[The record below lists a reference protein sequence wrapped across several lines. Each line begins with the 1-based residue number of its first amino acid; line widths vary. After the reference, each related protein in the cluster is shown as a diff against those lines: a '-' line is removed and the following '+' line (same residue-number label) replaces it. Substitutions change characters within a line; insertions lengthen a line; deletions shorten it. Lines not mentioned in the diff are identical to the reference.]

1 MSLKFLPSQ
10 QFFLDSPSEVGQ
22 YKMQTADCRP
32 GTKCRLGKKCRL
44 RILTVFSVWYMI
56 KWHLTTY
63 QVSQNCFSRNDFH
76 NHLHYY
82 KSNFVTWYIHW
93 FLHINIC
100 VVTKQMRDKQMAHQS
115 VCVHPW
121 ILKINQVEETVL
133 ILVCIFVIKMNT
145 YW

>member
-1 MSLKFLPSQ
+1 
-10 QFFLDSPSEVGQ
+10 
-22 YKMQTADCRP
+22 
-32 GTKCRLGKKCRL
+32 
-44 RILTVFSVWYMI
+44 MI

-76 NHLHYY
+76 YHLHYY

-145 YW
+145 YWLKRWWVWNACKAFNNYCFSKIAPVNYSILTSCMWSEKTIWRLEILLKTIVAA